1 MKQPLV
7 SVVMPVYNSEKYLK
21 EAIYSILNQTYHN
34 IELIV
39 IDDGSLDNSVDI
51 IENIKSDKIVFLQ
64 NEQNIGVSATR
75 NKGFSIAKGKYLALM
90 DSDDIS
96 TLYRLE
102 RQVKFLEENSEYGLV
117 GGHYESFN
125 KQLFFTRRK
134 LRKLPLI
141 DKQIEVNLV
150 FLGAIAGG
158 STMMR
163 SEILFKYNLEFDTSL
178 KTAEDFDLW
187 RRISKFSKVTN
198 IDELLIHYRKHRN
211 NTIKDREKGKL
222 NKTKAIIKSFDDL
235 NININDLFDN
245 KYNLK
250 DVNSFLVLSSYLE
263 DFINQNYISKRYD
276 KIFLEK
282 ACSDLLF
289 WFFKNH
295 IEILGYELYREFE
308 KTIFFKNIKLRLRD
322 KIKLIKVRIT

>member
-39 IDDGSLDNSVDI
+39 IDDGSRDNSVDI
-51 IENIKSDKIVFLQ
+51 IENIKSDKIVFFK

-75 NKGFSIAKGKYLALM
+75 NKGFSIAKGKYIALM
-90 DSDDIS
+90 DSDDTS

-102 RQVKFLEENSEYGLV
+102 RQVKFLEGNSKYGLV
-117 GGHYESFN
+117 GGHFESFN

-150 FLGAIAGG
+150 FLGAMAGG

-163 SEILFKYNLEFDTSL
+163 SEILFKNNLEFDTSL

-187 RRISKFSKVTN
+187 RRISKFTKVTN

-211 NTIKDREKGKL
+211 NTTKDREKGKL

-235 NININDLFDN
+235 SINIHDLFDN
-245 KYNLK
+245 KYKLK
-250 DVNSFLVLSSYLE
+250 DLNSFLVLSAYLE
-263 DFINQNYISKRYD
+263 DLINQNHISKQYD

-289 WFFKNH
+289 YFFKKH
-295 IEILGYELYREFE
+295 IEILGYELYREFK

-322 KIKLIKVRIT
+322 KVTLIKVRIV